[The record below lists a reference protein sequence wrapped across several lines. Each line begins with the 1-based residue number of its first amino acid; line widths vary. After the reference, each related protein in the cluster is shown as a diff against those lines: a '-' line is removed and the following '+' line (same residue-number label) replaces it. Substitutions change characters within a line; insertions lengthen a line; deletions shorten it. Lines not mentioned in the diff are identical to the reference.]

1 MFIGTDGAMN
11 KAALRREYRNKRFL
25 MTSEE
30 LLQMQHEMLQHLQ
43 RLQLPLNAIYL
54 SFKSIRA
61 LNEIDVEEI
70 ENVINSKF
78 GCQFFAY
85 PRADFTD
92 NSMLAYIDN
101 ELIEWELV
109 KGIVQPKAGVILNT
123 EEIDVVLV
131 PLLIFDEDGYR
142 VGYGKGFY
150 DRFLKLCKP
159 DVLKIGFCLFEPE
172 KKIEDVNGY
181 DIPLDICVTPNRVY
195 EFK

>member
-1 MFIGTDGAMN
+1 MN
-11 KAALRREYRNKRFL
+11 KDALRREYRHKRL
-25 MTSEE
+25 ALSSDDMQ
-30 LLQMQHEMLQHLQ
+30 QMQHRIVQHLIKCE
-43 RLQLPLNAIYL
+43 LPLNAIYL

-61 LNEIDVEEI
+61 LNEIDIAEI
-70 ENVINSKF
+70 EKVINTEF
-78 GCQFFAY
+78 GCKLFAY
-85 PRADFTD
+85 PKAEFTD
-92 NSMLAYIDN
+92 NTMVAYIDN

-109 KGIVQPKAGVILNT
+109 RGIVQPKTGSVLNP
-123 EEIDVVLV
+123 EDIDIVLV